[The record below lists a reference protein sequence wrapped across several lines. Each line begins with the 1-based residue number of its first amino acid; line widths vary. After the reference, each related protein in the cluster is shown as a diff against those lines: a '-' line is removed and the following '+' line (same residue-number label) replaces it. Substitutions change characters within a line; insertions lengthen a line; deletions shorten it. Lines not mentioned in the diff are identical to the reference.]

1 MTTEVSPC
9 YWPWLSVVIDSQGY
23 IKPCCI
29 MTNTKLLSSEYYD
42 EANAHIETIDDLS
55 EYLLTD
61 FPINIRNK
69 LIEEGLNKTKECST
83 CAKAEKRGNWYRHD
97 QSQSW
102 KNQAY
107 GVIKFLE
114 VTSSNICN
122 QTCVTCN
129 SYFSTKWQTIE
140 HLFTNNGI
148 KRGEKFALSDSSIE
162 KITSV
167 FPTLTE
173 FVIKGGEPF
182 SDLRNAKMLERLIEV
197 NPDCR
202 IHITSNVSFISK
214 KYINILKKVKNP
226 NQVEL
231 HGSLDHIGKKYEWI
245 RGTSFDKT
253 LKTIKQIYEE
263 TGIVTKPSPTLSYF
277 NILDLKEI
285 KDFYEDY
292 PYTKW
297 FKKNAD
303 HYNWVYFPQE
313 MDPLLT
319 RTQEELDTVYESGVI
334 ERNLISRYNENLVK
348 ILKEKI
354 EIMDNIRGFK
364 WNDKL

>member
-1 MTTEVSPC
+1 
-9 YWPWLSVVIDSQGY
+9 
-23 IKPCCI
+23 
-29 MTNTKLLSSEYYD
+29 MTNRTLEKSEYYD
-42 EANAHIETIDDLS
+42 EVNAHIETINDLS

-69 LIEEGLNKTKECST
+69 LVKDGLFKTKECST
-83 CAKAEKRGNWYRHD
+83 CARADSRGNWYRHN

-102 KNQAY
+102 KDQAY

-140 HLFTNNGI
+140 HLFENTTTASGKN
-148 KRGEKFALSDSSIE
+148 FALSNSSIE
-162 KITSV
+162 KIMGV

-182 SDLRNAKMLERLIEV
+182 SDLRNAKMLERLLEV

-214 KYINILKKVKNP
+214 RYINILKKVKNP
-226 NQVEL
+226 SQVEL

-253 LKTIKQIYEE
+253 LNTMKQIYEE
-263 TGIVTKPSPTLSYF
+263 TGIITKPTPTLSYF

-292 PYTKW
+292 PYTEW
-297 FKKNAD
+297 FKTTAD
-303 HYNWVYFPQE
+303 HYNWVYFPVE
-313 MDPLLT
+313 MDALLT

-334 ERNLISRYNENLVK
+334 ERKLVSQYNEK
-348 ILKEKI
+348 MIEILKEKI
-354 EIMDNIRGFK
+354 EIMDGIRGFK
-364 WNDKL
+364 WQSL

>member
-1 MTTEVSPC
+1 MTDVVSPC

-29 MTNTKLLSSEYYD
+29 MTNGTLIKSEYYD
-42 EANAHIETIDDLS
+42 EVNAHIETIGDLS

-61 FPINIRNK
+61 FPINLRNK
-69 LIEEGLNKTKECST
+69 LVEEGLFKTKECST
-83 CAKAEKRGNWYRHD
+83 CARADSRGNWYRHD

-102 KNQAY
+102 KDQAY

-140 HLFTNNGI
+140 HLFKKTTTASGKN
-148 KRGEKFALSDSSIE
+148 FALSNSSIE
-162 KITSV
+162 KIMGV
-167 FPTLTE
+167 FPTLAE

-214 KYINILKKVKNP
+214 RYINILKKVKNP
-226 NQVEL
+226 SQVEL

-245 RGTSFDKT
+245 RGTPFDKT
-253 LKTIKQIYEE
+253 LNTIKQIYEE
-263 TGIVTKPSPTLSYF
+263 TGIITKPTPTLSYF

-292 PYTKW
+292 PYTEW
-297 FKKNAD
+297 FKKTAD
-303 HYNWVYFPQE
+303 HYNWVYFPVE
-313 MDPLLT
+313 MDALLT

-334 ERNLISRYNENLVK
+334 ERKLVSQYNEK
-348 ILKEKI
+348 MIEILKEKI
-354 EIMDNIRGFK
+354 EIMDGIRGFK
-364 WNDKL
+364 WQSL

>member
-29 MTNTKLLSSEYYD
+29 MTERTLKKSEYYD
-42 EANAHIETIDDLS
+42 EVNAHIETIEDLS
-55 EYLLTD
+55 EYLLTE
-61 FPINIRNK
+61 FPINLRNK
-69 LIEEGLNKTKECST
+69 LVNDGLQKTNECST
-83 CAKAEKRGNWYRHD
+83 CARADRRGNWYRHN

-102 KNQAY
+102 KKQAY

-114 VTSSNICN
+114 VTASNTCN
-122 QTCVTCN
+122 QTCITCN

-140 HLFTNNGI
+140 HLFGGAKSGGN
-148 KRGEKFALSDSSIE
+148 FALSDSSIE
-162 KITSV
+162 KIIGA

-173 FVIKGGEPF
+173 FVVKGGEPF
-182 SDLRNAKMLERLIEV
+182 SDMRNAKMLERLIEV

-202 IHITSNVSFISK
+202 IHITSNVSFVSK
-214 KYINILKKVKNP
+214 KYINILKKVRNP
-226 NQVEL
+226 EQVEL

-263 TGIVTKPSPTLSYF
+263 TGIITHPTPTLSYF

-303 HYNWVYFPQE
+303 HYNWVYFPKE
-313 MDPLLT
+313 MDALLT

-334 ERNLISRYNENLVK
+334 ERKLVSEYNQNLVD
-348 ILKEKI
+348 ILQEKI
-354 EIMDNIRGFK
+354 NIMNKVRGFE
-364 WNDKL
+364 WQTI